1 MNRWNRTFVNVAVL
15 SFSFFA
21 FAESIPSVKGVSVPG
36 VKPVAPVNQP
46 SIGSDFYAPKLDDFY
61 AGATIKNSSNNSI
74 PPGMK
79 TEESKTAST
88 SQNPTEIL
96 KKINSSSVFFKTN
109 PLLSAADLE
118 NLDLSGD
125 YTNLSA
131 LLSDDKLATLSA
143 RKILTS
149 ADISGKANAD
159 LLNKILIELENLKKN
174 IKTVPQTVAFE
185 SSSTNDDK
193 RILKNKDN
201 SKILRFIV
209 NGYNVL
215 STCKTVHFSDKESDG
230 TFLLTAD
237 RIYASNNQNR
247 TETFYL
253 LFKAVGSDSGVTEYK
268 VAGDVS
274 QDYENKLSFL
284 YQLAQK
290 QNLTAQR
297 TGNLITMRV
306 KENAWNM
313 DLLIDAGSR

>member
-1 MNRWNRTFVNVAVL
+1 MNRWNRTFVKAALL
-15 SFSFFA
+15 SFSFIA
-21 FAESIPSVKGVSVPG
+21 GAESIPSVKGVSISG
-36 VKPVAPVNQP
+36 VRPVAPVNQP

-79 TEESKTAST
+79 TEEPKTASAT
-88 SQNPTEIL
+88 QNPQEIL
-96 KKINSSSVFFKTN
+96 KKINSSSGLFKSN

-131 LLSDDKLATLSA
+131 LLSSDQLSSLSA
-143 RKILTS
+143 RKTLSS
-149 ADISGKANAD
+149 ADISGQANAD

-174 IKTVPQTVAFE
+174 IKVTPQTAAFE
-185 SSSTNDDK
+185 NNTENDDR
-193 RILKNKDN
+193 RILKNKDA
-201 SKILRFIV
+201 SKILRFTV

-215 STCKTVHFSDKESDG
+215 STCRTVHFSDKESDG

-237 RIYASNNQNR
+237 RVYASNNQNR

-284 YQLAQK
+284 YQLSEK